1 MESSLSPVQPR
12 RDWMRLWRELLT
24 LLLTEVIM
32 RSPLLLST
40 LSSSPGAVTE
50 VQAAF
55 DLTITTASQAIQA
68 MLSLSKQLLQ
78 EAIDEA
84 DSVLS
89 SLTIISIS
97 GSSRY
102 SASDTD
108 LRLTVSASFKGSPFS
123 LSVKLSLSGGAD
135 PAKTFLMPSLL
146 TSRAFTRER
155 P

>member
-1 MESSLSPVQPR
+1 
-12 RDWMRLWRELLT
+12 
-24 LLLTEVIM
+24 M

-68 MLSLSKQLLQ
+68 VKDGTDVVAFQTAQQSLAALQ

-146 TSRAFTRER
+146 TTRAFTRER